1 MSEWLE
7 DFKQYLPKYLSAAA
21 TENLFAELKQFPGN
35 IDQRIY
41 TSRLQGE
48 PTVFQGDG
56 LAALPVTNLPDER
69 VDKAKVM
76 VLSNTCDIA
85 SGNTRWLPARIVY
98 CPIISL
104 ENYERMIV
112 RSGKTVPPSLFD
124 EIRAQKVTSMFFLPK
139 NDATGEDGI
148 AMLDRPN
155 NCDLRILNPE
165 DVPGQRLFTLSDYG
179 FYLFLYKLSLH
190 LTRIREG
197 VTRSPEPFESGLS

>member
-21 TENLFAELKQFPGN
+21 TENLFAELKQFPRN

-41 TSRLQGE
+41 TSRLKGE
-48 PTVFQGDG
+48 LTVFQGDG
-56 LAALPVTNLPDER
+56 LVNLPVTNLPDER
-69 VDKAKVM
+69 VGKAKVM

-85 SGNTRWLPARIVY
+85 SDNSRWLPARIVY
-98 CPIISL
+98 CPLISL
-104 ENYERMIV
+104 GNYERMIV

-148 AMLDRPN
+148 AMLDRAN
-155 NCDLRILNPE
+155 NCDLRVLNPA

-197 VTRSPEPFESGLS
+197 VPRSPEPGSGGLP